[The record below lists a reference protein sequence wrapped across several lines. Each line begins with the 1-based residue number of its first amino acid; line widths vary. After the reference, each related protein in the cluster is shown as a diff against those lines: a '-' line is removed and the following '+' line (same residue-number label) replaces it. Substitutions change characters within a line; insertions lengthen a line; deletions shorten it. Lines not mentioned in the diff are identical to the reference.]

1 MPPTGAH
8 TFQLAER
15 EGFEPPEVLPST
27 VFKTAAIDRSAISP
41 GAKLGSTRNP
51 PNIFGQGAAIPDRGR
66 AGTTPAARRI
76 PPHFV
81 TLRKIGGTLKHLKAV
96 NKYFWKYR
104 WRFLLGLLF
113 IILSN
118 YFRILAP
125 QVTGYVVN
133 SVETEL
139 KKHTADS
146 AHAAQGAPGAVKT
159 GDNPASTA
167 AAQAPPA
174 GATPA
179 ASAPTADAS
188 PAKPADPRMKT
199 AARDTANYDILVRKL
214 IRAIDARHPAFDGW
228 KVAICGITLLVLAL
242 ISGGFLFL
250 MRQTIIVM
258 SRHIEFDQKN
268 EIYAHYQQLDVNFY
282 KTHSTGDL
290 MSRMAEDVSRVR
302 MYTGPATMYLANLL
316 VTIGFSLF
324 FMLRK
329 DALLS
334 LYVLTP
340 LPILAIT
347 IYYVNTIIHKRS
359 EHIQA
364 LLSNLTTNA
373 QESYSGIRVIK
384 SFVQEKAMLRFFG
397 HNSEE
402 YRKNAVN
409 LAKVEAI
416 YFPAMGLMIGLSTLL
431 AIMIGGLYVIYGKH
445 NTDIGTITE
454 FVIYITMLTFPV
466 SAIGWVASMVQR
478 ASASQKRLNEF
489 LDTVPAIRNAPEAIK
504 MPLQGNISFQGVD
517 FTYPNTGIHAL
528 TDFNLE
534 IRKGEKVVIIG
545 RTGSGKTTIAQ
556 LLLRM
561 YDPDKGRILIDNTP
575 LQHLDLQDL
584 RRQISFVPQDVFLFS
599 DTVTGNIQFGL
610 ERGDD
615 EKVRLAAR
623 YASVDKEIDGF
634 AEKYQTVVGERGVT
648 LSGGQKQRISIA
660 RGLIKDPEIIV
671 FDDCLSAVDAK
682 TEKEILGNLYQY
694 LQHKTAIIITHRI
707 FSLFDFDRIVVLEEG
722 RIVESGTHQELIAR
736 NGYYT
741 YLYEQQQAENSP
753 A

>member
-1 MPPTGAH
+1 M
-8 TFQLAER
+8 
-15 EGFEPPEVLPST
+15 
-27 VFKTAAIDRSAISP
+27 
-41 GAKLGSTRNP
+41 
-51 PNIFGQGAAIPDRGR
+51 
-66 AGTTPAARRI
+66 
-76 PPHFV
+76 
-81 TLRKIGGTLKHLKAV
+81 KHLKAV
-96 NKYFWKYR
+96 NKYLWKYR
-104 WRFLLGLLF
+104 WRFLLGMVF
-113 IILSN
+113 VILSN
-118 YFRILAP
+118 YFRILTP
-125 QVTGYVVN
+125 QITGYVVN
-133 SVETEL
+133 SVNKEL
-139 KKHTADS
+139 RDNI
-146 AHAAQGAPGAVKT
+146 AAQKTAATGNADKAAGIRLPAAGESQHSASPTGPGAVT
-159 GDNPASTA
+159 GSQPAVKPGGA
-167 AAQAPPA
+167 IPPGDVA
-174 GATPA
+174 NT
-179 ASAPTADAS
+179 
-188 PAKPADPRMKT
+188 
-199 AARDTANYDILVRKL
+199 RDTVNYDILVRKI
-214 IRAIDARHPAFDGW
+214 IRLLDARHSTFGY
-228 KVAICGITLLVLAL
+228 KVAACGITLLVLAL
-242 ISGGFLFL
+242 ISGFFLFL

-258 SRHIEFDQKN
+258 SRHIEYDQKK
-268 EIYAHYQQLDVNFY
+268 EIYAHYQQLDTNFY

-302 MYTGPATMYLANLL
+302 MYTGPAMMYLANLL

-329 DALLS
+329 DPLLS
-334 LYVLTP
+334 FYVLTP

-384 SFVQEKAMLRFFG
+384 SFVQEHAMLRYFS

-402 YRKNAVN
+402 YRKNAVG
-409 LAKVEAI
+409 LAKIESI
-416 YFPAMGLMIGLSTLL
+416 YFPSMGLMIGLSTLM
-431 AIMIGGLYVIYGKH
+431 AIMIGGIYVIYGRH
-445 NTDIGTITE
+445 NTDLGTITE

-489 LDTVPAIRNAPEAIK
+489 LDTASTIRNPPEPVAAP
-504 MPLQGNISFQGVD
+504 LHGNISFQDVN

-528 TDFNLE
+528 KEFNLE

-561 YDPDKGRILIDNTP
+561 YDPDHGKILMDGTD
-575 LQHLDLQDL
+575 LRRFDLQDL
-584 RRQISFVPQDVFLFS
+584 RRQISYVPQDVFLFS

-610 ERGDD
+610 DHAD
-615 EKVRLAAR
+615 PEKVRQAAH
-623 YASVDKEIDGF
+623 YASVEKEIEGF
-634 AEKYQTVVGERGVT
+634 AERYDTMIGERGVT

-707 FSLFDFDRIVVLEEG
+707 FSLFDFDRIVVLEDG
-722 RIVESGTHQELIAR
+722 KIVESGTHRELMAL

>member
-1 MPPTGAH
+1 MEHFFSIRLRNFA
-8 TFQLAER
+8 Q
-15 EGFEPPEVLPST
+15 
-27 VFKTAAIDRSAISP
+27 IS
-41 GAKLGSTRNP
+41 
-51 PNIFGQGAAIPDRGR
+51 
-66 AGTTPAARRI
+66 
-76 PPHFV
+76 V
-81 TLRKIGGTLKHLKAV
+81 LKHLRAV

-104 WRFLLGLLF
+104 WRLLLGVIF

-118 YFRILAP
+118 YFRILTP

-133 SVETEL
+133 SVEKEL
-139 KKHTADS
+139 RDNISKQNPGGQIAGKGGAATKETAGK
-146 AHAAQGAPGAVKT
+146 AGAGM
-159 GDNPASTA
+159 S
-167 AAQAPPA
+167 QADGKA
-174 GATPA
+174 GATAEQGAGQPAGQAAADRQLPVAGTAQNPDSA
-179 ASAPTADAS
+179 ASAQT
-188 PAKPADPRMKT
+188 T
-199 AARDTANYDILVRKL
+199 GARAESDRKDTANYDILVRKF
-214 IRAIDARHPAFDGW
+214 IRVLDNRHSSFGS
-228 KVAICGITLLVLAL
+228 KVAICGVTLLVLAL
-242 ISGGFLFL
+242 ISGFFLFL

-258 SRHIEFDQKN
+258 SRHIEYDQKN
-268 EIYAHYQQLDVNFY
+268 EIYAHYQQLDTNFY

-302 MYTGPATMYLANLL
+302 MFTGPAVMYLANLL

-329 DALLS
+329 APLLS

-347 IYYVNTIIHKRS
+347 IYYVNTIIHKKS

-384 SFVQEKAMLRFFG
+384 SFVQEAAMLRFFN

-402 YRKNAVN
+402 YRKNAVS
-409 LAKVEAI
+409 LAKVESI
-416 YFPAMGLMIGLSTLL
+416 YFPSMGLMIGLSTLL
-431 AIMIGGLYVIYGKH
+431 TIMIGGIYVIYGRH
-445 NTDIGTITE
+445 STDIGTITE

-466 SAIGWVASMVQR
+466 SAIGWVASMIQR

-489 LDTVPAIRNAPEAIK
+489 LDTVPVILNPTEALNPSDRLNPADAGIRSLQ
-504 MPLQGNISFQGVD
+504 PLQGNISFRQVD
-517 FTYPNTGIHAL
+517 FIYPNTGIHAL
-528 TDFNLE
+528 KDFTLD
-534 IRKGEKVVIIG
+534 IKKGEKVVIIG

-561 YDPDKGRILIDNTP
+561 YDPGKGSIHIDDTDIR
-575 LQHLDLQDL
+575 LLDLQGL
-584 RRQISFVPQDVFLFS
+584 RRQISYVPQDVFLFS

-610 ERGDD
+610 ERPD
-615 EKVRLAAR
+615 EDKVRQAAR
-623 YASVDKEIDGF
+623 YASVDKEIEGF
-634 AEKYQTVVGERGVT
+634 SARYDTMIGERGVT

-722 RIVESGTHQELIAR
+722 KIVETGTHPELLAL

-741 YLYEQQQAENSP
+741 YLYEQQQTENSP